1 LLRFFHRFV
10 FLQVARYGLRKPSV
24 VEAKRRADSD
34 SECSSSTGDGT
45 TSSGGG
51 GVGLYAEAR
60 FRTDALLGLD
70 RLAGEQVAMMV
81 AQAEEAAAAAAA
93 ISLQTKTK
101 AAAAVSPT
109 TPDTNSG
116 AASAA
121 AKRRNAAEF
130 TPTSLSDNPSEE
142 YFDECDSVSDYDDD
156 DDDEDEDEPGSG
168 VDGVVDKF
176 QLRLLTDVF
185 PVFADLYAQLHE
197 ADSSYARVCMSHY
210 RSFARGPPNKPFR
223 DPLGLL
229 HMIQQFLH
237 SEAQYAEESA
247 AARGTG
253 TITTV
258 SSAGASGGF

>member
-1 LLRFFHRFV
+1 VQATMAEKQRNTP
-10 FLQVARYGLRKPSV
+10 AGG
-24 VEAKRRADSD
+24 RA
-34 SECSSSTGDGT
+34 C
-45 TSSGGG
+45 
-51 GVGLYAEAR
+51 VYAEVR

-109 TPDTNSG
+109 TSDTNSG

-142 YFDECDSVSDYDDD
+142 YFDERDSVSDYDDD
-156 DDDEDEDEPGSG
+156 DDEDEDDDEPGSG

-197 ADSSYARVCMSHY
+197 ADSTMQRVIVLKNVSGSMSDLPKI
-210 RSFARGPPNKPFR
+210 GN
-223 DPLGLL
+223 
-229 HMIQQFLH
+229 
-237 SEAQYAEESA
+237 
-247 AARGTG
+247 
-253 TITTV
+253 
-258 SSAGASGGF
+258 